1 MKKKLYGTH
10 ASGEVVEVEVMGV
23 VDSATWNEYASDE
36 RESYIDKDK
45 EQEEKLKEQ
54 WVKYTARERK
64 QRKELNAV
72 NIKFHTALAEIKEH
86 LGGKGDIVIH
96 IGKDALVLVPN
107 EQYVDADAINK
118 KYRTTNAEEKRGINR
133 MKAIIGYYRRKTRI
147 EKSLARTM
155 YYMTKKAAEYEE
167 KTDEMLSDIIVMDG
181 ELEKL
186 KAEMVEAKQKY
197 QNIEKNKAKATVQYK
212 NYKVDKN
219 SIHVGY
225 RKQRGYDY
233 LAFSNYK
240 EYSDYERLWYEDR
253 KLTNWRMR
261 DYKRVK
267 PKTDVKPILLLTFPT
282 TVQDTVQNPPKRRGR
297 PKGSKNKKKI
307 AASA

>member
-1 MKKKLYGTH
+1 MKKKLYGKH
-10 ASGEVVEVEVMGV
+10 SNGETVEFEVMGV
-23 VDSATWNEYASDE
+23 ADNATWNEYASDE

-197 QNIEKNKAKATVQYK
+197 QNIEKNKQNITVHYK

-219 SIHVGY
+219 KIHIGY
-225 RKQRGYDY
+225 LKQRGYDY
-233 LAFSNYK
+233 LSFDNYK
-240 EYSDYERLWYEDR
+240 EYSDYEKLWYEER
-253 KLTNWRMR
+253 GLTNWRMR

-267 PKTDVKPILLLTFPT
+267 PKTDVKPILLLTFPS
-282 TVQDTVQNPPKRRGR
+282 VQNPPRRRPGR